1 MEKLKCLC
9 PFPNSV
15 TSNRKNNE
23 KTYVRLPQTT
33 HPTLSKPLSTT
44 GWSTARGI
52 TSPVTKP
59 LWSPREQGIRFCSP
73 VSRVGVTECAGREAT
88 DLARFIGEKMEASK
102 LADLM

>member
-1 MEKLKCLC
+1 MMPDFTQIKWGLLTLEDSLSDGVNNSFHLQGNNVEKLKCLC

-44 GWSTARGI
+44 G
-52 TSPVTKP
+52 
-59 LWSPREQGIRFCSP
+59 
-73 VSRVGVTECAGREAT
+73 
-88 DLARFIGEKMEASK
+88 
-102 LADLM
+102 